1 LYIEHLI
8 NHQALLLLTSDYTY
22 SGYTYSRTAQRR
34 LLLPSS
40 FASFLDASKSKI
52 WDSMFGGH
60 IFIAKRPG
68 NDFFID
74 SVSPLSDLFYLL
86 QTFLPGMLLV
96 YRIDDIDDVGE
107 IEGVRALPCPAWI
120 ETHKGLLHT
129 IFGGQRY
136 DTLLKAAASTG
147 YKSETISYQPHE
159 DDNDYYVNDY
169 GSREMKDFTAC
180 DRECGYCGRCEY

>member
-1 LYIEHLI
+1 LYIERLI
-8 NHQALLLLTSDYTY
+8 NRQALLLLTSDYTY
-22 SGYTYSRTAQRR
+22 SGYNYSRTTQRR
-34 LLLPSS
+34 MLLPSS

-52 WDSMFGGH
+52 WDIMFRGH

-74 SVSPLSDLFYLL
+74 SAPPLSDLFYLL

-107 IEGVRALPCPAWI
+107 IEGVRALPCPAWV
-120 ETHKGLLHT
+120 ETHKGLLQT

-147 YKSETISYQPHE
+147 YKSETISYQPYD

-169 GSREMKDFTAC
+169 GGREMKDFTAC
-180 DRECGYCGRCEY
+180 DQECGYCGRCEY